1 MNFIKTGVIGQPVA
15 HSKSPLIHG
24 YWIKKYG
31 LTGTYEA
38 LEILPENLETDVQ
51 KLVESGYRGF
61 NVTIPHKESMLSLCD
76 ELDET
81 ARAIGAVNSVVIEDK
96 KLFGFNTD
104 AFGFIENIY
113 QHQPKFDFTA
123 GTAIVL
129 GAGGAA
135 RAVIHALLQEGVPKI
150 ILTNRTKEKAAKL
163 ASMAPARI
171 DVVDWDS
178 REEALRQA
186 AFLVN
191 TSSLGMAGNPPLNL
205 SLENLPPTS
214 LVHDIVYA
222 PQMTDLLTGAKAR
235 GNEIV
240 TGIGMLIHQARPS
253 FESWFGVR
261 PDVTEELEKR
271 VRA

>member
-1 MNFIKTGVIGQPVA
+1 MSFIKTGVIGQPVA

-24 YWIKKYG
+24 YWIEKYG
-31 LTGTYEA
+31 LAGTYEA
-38 LEILPENLETDVQ
+38 LEIPPENLESGVR
-51 KLVESGYRGF
+51 KLIEGGYSGF

-81 ARAIGAVNSVVIEDK
+81 ARAIGAVNSVVIKDK

-104 AFGFIENIY
+104 AFGFVENIRR
-113 QHQPKFDFTA
+113 HQPAFDFTA
-123 GTAIVL
+123 GAAVVL

-135 RAVIHALLQEGVPKI
+135 RAVVYALLQEGVPEI
-150 ILTNRTKEKAAKL
+150 VLTNRTEEKARKL
-163 ASMAPARI
+163 ASMAPERVKVA
-171 DVVDWDS
+171 DWED
-178 REEALRQA
+178 REEALKQA
-186 AFLVN
+186 ALLVN
-191 TSSLGMAGNPPLNL
+191 TSSLGMAGNPPLEL
-205 SLENLPPTS
+205 SLDYLPPAS

-222 PQMTDLLTGAKAR
+222 PQMTDLLTAAKAR

-253 FESWFGVR
+253 FESWFGIR
-261 PDVTEELEKR
+261 PDVTEELEKL